1 MSRLTLLKGVSLR
14 LRSKLIIGVLL
25 LLLLAGLS
33 GQASWMRPARAED
46 PPEEPYQ
53 RQVTLKVSFTFYE
66 WWLVRWRNNEVACQL
81 FIEHEGLPTEGEV
94 QYYCDRSVYNEWRI
108 TPPCPQAMDSG
119 DVTRCPGL
127 YLHFNYSFPSKRD
140 VIVKLPMPK
149 VWLNVT
155 DCNPDPVQNRCTTVP
170 SLVFEGEEPL
180 PNEMVIR
187 IQGTIN
193 GEPFSCPSDRCALPL
208 SPTGAQGTAIE
219 FWADSSFGD
228 SSPHYSGLVRLV
240 PWGDFMNPDAKANG
254 QQLWY
259 LDVLSE
265 QWRGETLASCA
276 DTWQVFPEVGGPPAW
291 LSTPLELQDLAST
304 KAYYFLAAMLI
315 RNNDVDVSMCDDG
328 GLQTDL
334 IASTCGVQA
343 AQAEMVVWQNQFDQE
358 IITAAGETG
367 IPAQLMKNIFSRES
381 QIWPALY
388 QTYKEAGLGQLTDNG
403 ADTVLLW
410 NPEFFAQFCPLALH
424 QSVCD
429 LGFGNLGEEEQL
441 LLRGALVQQVNAACP
456 NCPAGIDLTQ
466 ANFSIRIFAEGIQAN
481 CSQVGRIL
489 TNVTGKYPG
498 QVSSFED
505 LWKFTLV
512 NYNAGSGCL
521 SNAIQA
527 AYNSSQPLIWE
538 NVSARL
544 EEGCLPAIGYVNDI
558 AHVPY
563 ATPTPTPWVW
573 LDTPPPLPT
582 FYMPSGPTPTPIA
595 VRGTPTRVAGTNIPT
610 PTGPTPTG
618 PTPTQGPPTQT
629 PQPTQTIIYPVE
641 TTPPY

>member
-1 MSRLTLLKGVSLR
+1 MR
-14 LRSKLIIGVLL
+14 LRSKLIIGALL
-25 LLLLAGLS
+25 ILLLAGLT
-33 GQASWMRPARAED
+33 GQASRMLSARAED
-46 PPEEPYQ
+46 PTPEPYQ

-66 WWLVRWRNNEVACQL
+66 WWVVRWRNNEVACQL

-94 QYYCDRSVYNEWRI
+94 QYYCNRTVYNEWRV
-108 TPPCPQAMDSG
+108 TAPCPQAMDNG

-140 VIVKLPMPK
+140 VVVKLPMPK

-193 GEPFSCPSDRCALPL
+193 GVPFSCPSDRCALPL
-208 SPTGAQGTAIE
+208 SPTGAQGTSIE
-219 FWADSSFGD
+219 FWANSSFGD
-228 SSPHYSGLVRLV
+228 SSEKYSGLVRLV
-240 PWGDFMNPDAKANG
+240 PWGDFMNPDAKASA

-259 LDVLSE
+259 LDVLSD

-276 DTWQVFPEVGGPPAW
+276 DTWRVFPEVGGPPAW
-291 LSTPLELQDLAST
+291 LSTPLELQNLAST
-304 KAYYFLAAMLI
+304 EAYYFLAAMLI
-315 RNNDVDVSMCDDG
+315 RNGDVDVSMCDDG
-328 GLQTDL
+328 GLQSD
-334 IASTCGVQA
+334 IVASACGVEA
-343 AQAEMVVWQNQFDQE
+343 AKTAMVDWQNQFDQE
-358 IITAAGETG
+358 IINVAGETG
-367 IPAQLMKNIFSRES
+367 IPAQLMKNLFSRES

-410 NPEFFAQFCPLALH
+410 NPEFFTQFCPLVLD

-441 LLRGALVQQVNAACP
+441 MLRGALVQEVNAGCP
-456 NCPAGIDLTQ
+456 NCPAGIDLSQ
-466 ANFSIRIFAEGIQAN
+466 ANFSIKVFAEGIQAN

-489 TNVTGKYPG
+489 TNITGKYAG

-505 LWKFTLV
+505 LWKYTLV

-521 SNAIQA
+521 SYAISA
-527 AYNSSQPLIWE
+527 AYTAGQPLIWE

-544 EEGCLPAIGYVNDI
+544 EEGCQPAIDYVNDI
-558 AHVPY
+558 ALVPY

-573 LDTPPPLPT
+573 QDTPPPLPT
-582 FYMPSGPTPTPIA
+582 FYMPVGPTPTPLP
-595 VRGTPTRVAGTNIPT
+595 VRATPTRTPSSIVPT
-610 PTGPTPTG
+610 PTGPTRTPTLTVTPGG
-618 PTPTQGPPTQT
+618 PTVTPFPTEP
-629 PQPTQTIIYPVE
+629 YPVS
-641 TTPPY
+641 TTQSPGTQPPY